1 MQNKTLIGKNNYLFL
16 QNDTCREL
24 EVHCN
29 NLNLVTDT
37 SLSRYNFKNFLI
49 TIFPNKSYIYSKFLP
64 DGYNVNYRPAFQI
77 YKNKFDEK
85 IIDGYAE
92 LSDQENIYYKTDTHI
107 NLKGNYIIYKKFIEK
122 VNNLYNLNLVAKHIN
137 IHSKV
142 CKLNTLPYGVGDLT
156 YPVNLGDQTLDD
168 INDIYF
174 YSDDITDFYCIYK
187 INNEENI
194 RFLDYNLVDNT
205 SILEKDNKNIDWV
218 VISKYIIYKKNT
230 HNNTS
235 CKKIIIFYDSFLLNI
250 ISLYFELFDE
260 CNVYFIKSIYE
271 NALIN
276 LIKPDYIFEFR
287 LERFLN

>member
-16 QNDTCREL
+16 KNDACREL

-29 NLNLVTDT
+29 NLNLVSDPT
-37 SLSRYNFKNFLI
+37 LSRYTFNNFLI
-49 TIFPNKSYIYSKFLP
+49 IIFPNKSYVYKNFLP
-64 DGYNVNYRPAFQI
+64 EEYNVQYRPALKI
-77 YKNKFDEK
+77 YKNKFDK
-85 IIDGYAE
+85 KLIDGYTE
-92 LSDQENIYYKTDTHI
+92 LTEQENVYYKTDTHI

-137 IHSKV
+137 IQSKV

-156 YPVNLGDQTLDD
+156 WPVNLGDQILDD

-194 RFLDYNLVDNT
+194 RFLDYNLVDNA
-205 SILEKDNKNIDWV
+205 SILEKDNKNVDWD

-250 ISLYFELFDE
+250 MPLYFELFCLYDF
-260 CNVYFIKSIYE
+260 YFIKSEYD

-287 LERFLN
+287 LERFLM